1 MSNLNTTVPAVRLTV
16 ESVEGNI
23 GGYLSLEFL
32 RTVNVVFDEMLSRLY
47 HGAKKRKDWATAEPW
62 KELTEH
68 ECRTCIRDSLAK
80 GKLIDAMN
88 YLMFAH
94 LNGHKLLSLRNP
106 SIDEPVS
113 IDSQMRDQLANAL
126 GVTGRS
132 WDEMLDTASKWAKI
146 AAKAES
152 ISETLKTAYEK
163 EKLVEKI
170 AQELKLDPEAS
181 EERILSTIHMLVT
194 TRQAELKSADFG
206 FMRPDGQ
213 MIYGIQ
219 GDTLVINGAA
229 VKNLAPGQTIT
240 PAPINI
246 NITGCADPDTLENIA
261 KMIKA
266 NRQNAGVDGAG
277 HTKNTVTIKN
287 EAAPDL
293 FPEQRIKIKAG
304 AKWPHMTPPAGAVEE
319 LKWPRTTPPEG
330 GDKTRKTALP
340 NAMAAPYG
348 VTTAYDKAAEDC
360 QGVVYEK
367 YAPELRPSTT
377 DTNDDLDLT
386 MVADDSGIRSTLF
399 RFKNEK
405 DRDDYLPLLRTFL
418 GALEQAAYGKGRER
432 HANDLPFI
440 EQPIL
445 TMAHMLDS
453 DAGLA
458 QQVIKKTVEARSLP
472 TKQARINEL
481 RGTLVYAAAMI
492 LFEEM
497 YGTPDAKPSSTS
509 RSVVPVKISDLQAGM
524 VIRFDRDYIAVVE
537 GLIGTQIG
545 DDGKIN
551 FWWSVRRERG
561 GVQSKGVVF
570 GPDGTTFN
578 VDNDPDNLDGAL

>member
-1 MSNLNTTVPAVRLTV
+1 MSNPNTAMPAVRLTV

-32 RTVNVVFDEMLSRLY
+32 RTVSVVFDEMLGRLY
-47 HGAKKRKDWATAEPW
+47 YGAVKRKGWATAEPW

-68 ECRTCIRDSLAK
+68 ECRTCIRDSIAK

-94 LNGHKLLSLRNP
+94 LNGHKLVSLRNP
-106 SIDEPVS
+106 STESATVS

-132 WDEMLDTASKWAKI
+132 WDEMLAMTGAVNAQAFEYQKMVEAIAK
-146 AAKAES
+146 
-152 ISETLKTAYEK
+152 
-163 EKLVEKI
+163 
-170 AQELKLDPEAS
+170 ELKLDPDAPADT
-181 EERILSTIHMLVT
+181 IISTVHFLVK
-194 TRQAELKSADFG
+194 RCWSAV
-206 FMRPDGQ
+206 
-213 MIYGIQ
+213 
-219 GDTLVINGAA
+219 TEV
-229 VKNLAPGQTIT
+229 
-240 PAPINI
+240 
-246 NITGCADPDTLENIA
+246 NITGCTDPDVMENVA

-266 NRQNAGVDGAG
+266 NSQPAAFAWDGR
-277 HTKNTVTIKN
+277 TKNTVTIKN
-287 EAAPDL
+287 EAAPDLSPEQRITVKNATGTIDGVDLTTIADEPAIPSAL

-304 AKWPHMTPPAGAVEE
+304 AKWPHMTPPAGAVEG

-330 GDKTRKTALP
+330 EDKTRKTALP

-348 VTTAYDKAAEDC
+348 VKAAK
-360 QGVVYEK
+360 QQQYE
-367 YAPELRPSTT
+367 
-377 DTNDDLDLT
+377 LT
-386 MVADDSGIRSTLF
+386 MEADESGFPSVMF
-399 RFKNEK
+399 RFKNKK

-432 HANDLPFI
+432 HANDLPFV

-458 QQVIKKTVEARSLP
+458 QQVIKKTIEARSLP
-472 TKQARINEL
+472 SKTARINEL

-497 YGTPDAKPSSTS
+497 YG
-509 RSVVPVKISDLQAGM
+509 RSD
-524 VIRFDRDYIAVVE
+524 
-537 GLIGTQIG
+537 
-545 DDGKIN
+545 
-551 FWWSVRRERG
+551 
-561 GVQSKGVVF
+561 
-570 GPDGTTFN
+570 
-578 VDNDPDNLDGAL
+578 DPDNLNGAL

>member
-1 MSNLNTTVPAVRLTV
+1 MSEKKEVPTEKGIVRPRIELVFPLFTSNLLDSPFLA
-16 ESVEGNI
+16 SVKG
-23 GGYLSLEFL
+23 
-32 RTVNVVFDEMLSRLY
+32 VFGEMLDRLY
-47 HGAKKRKDWATAEPW
+47 YGADKRKGWATAEPW

-106 SIDEPVS
+106 SPEVPVS

-132 WDEMLDTASKWAKI
+132 WDEMLAMVGAVNAQAFEYQKMVEAIAK
-146 AAKAES
+146 
-152 ISETLKTAYEK
+152 
-163 EKLVEKI
+163 
-170 AQELKLDPEAS
+170 ELKLDPDAPADT
-181 EERILSTIHMLVT
+181 IISTVHFLVK
-194 TRQAELKSADFG
+194 RCQF
-206 FMRPDGQ
+206 
-213 MIYGIQ
+213 
-219 GDTLVINGAA
+219 A
-229 VKNLAPGQTIT
+229 VTEV
-240 PAPINI
+240 
-246 NITGCADPDTLENIA
+246 NITGCTDPEA
-261 KMIKA
+261 FA
-266 NRQNAGVDGAG
+266 WDGR
-277 HTKNTVTIKN
+277 TKNTVTIKN

-293 FPEQRIKIKAG
+293 FPEQRIRIKAG

-330 GDKTRKTALP
+330 ADKTRKTALP

-348 VTTAYDKAAEDC
+348 VKAAK
-360 QGVVYEK
+360 QQQYE
-367 YAPELRPSTT
+367 
-377 DTNDDLDLT
+377 LT
-386 MVADDSGIRSTLF
+386 MEADESGFPSVMF
-399 RFKNEK
+399 RFKNKK

-432 HANDLPFI
+432 HANDLPFV

-445 TMAHMLDS
+445 TMARMLDS

-458 QQVIKKTVEARSLP
+458 QQVIKKTIEARTLP

-497 YGTPDAKPSSTS
+497 YGKPDAKPSSTS
-509 RSVVPVKISDLQAGM
+509 HSVVPVKISDLQAGM

-578 VDNDPDNLDGAL
+578 VDNDPDNLNGAL

>member
-1 MSNLNTTVPAVRLTV
+1 MSENKEMPAKNRIVHPRTELRWPPFHSNLLNEAFLT
-16 ESVEGNI
+16 SVKG
-23 GGYLSLEFL
+23 
-32 RTVNVVFDEMLSRLY
+32 VFDEMLGRLY
-47 HGAKKRKDWATAEPW
+47 YGADKRKGWATAEPW

-132 WDEMLDTASKWAKI
+132 WDEMLAMVGAVNAQAFEHQTTLETI
-146 AAKAES
+146 AA
-152 ISETLKTAYEK
+152 T
-163 EKLVEKI
+163 
-170 AQELKLDPEAS
+170 LKLDFES
-181 EERILSTIHMLVT
+181 SDESILSAI
-194 TRQAELKSADFG
+194 
-206 FMRPDGQ
+206 
-213 MIYGIQ
+213 
-219 GDTLVINGAA
+219 DTLV
-229 VKNLAPGQTIT
+229 APRPVEPEARQS
-240 PAPINI
+240 
-246 NITGCADPDTLENIA
+246 AD
-261 KMIKA
+261 
-266 NRQNAGVDGAG
+266 AGRNTHA
-277 HTKNTVTIKN
+277 KNTVTIKN

-304 AKWPHMTPPAGAVEE
+304 AKWPHVTLPVGAVEE
-319 LKWPRTTPPEG
+319 LKWSG
-330 GDKTRKTALP
+330 LAS
-340 NAMAAPYG
+340 
-348 VTTAYDKAAEDC
+348 AYDKAAEDC
-360 QGVVYEK
+360 QGIEYEK
-367 YAPELRPSTT
+367 FAPELRPSTT

-458 QQVIKKTVEARSLP
+458 QQVIKKTIEARTLP

-492 LFEEM
+492 LFEEL
-497 YGTPDAKPSSTS
+497 YGRAD
-509 RSVVPVKISDLQAGM
+509 DLG
-524 VIRFDRDYIAVVE
+524 E
-537 GLIGTQIG
+537 
-545 DDGKIN
+545 
-551 FWWSVRRERG
+551 
-561 GVQSKGVVF
+561 
-570 GPDGTTFN
+570 
-578 VDNDPDNLDGAL
+578 LDGDF

>member
-1 MSNLNTTVPAVRLTV
+1 MSNLNATVPAVRLTV

-47 HGAKKRKDWATAEPW
+47 HGAKKRKGWATAEPW

-106 SIDEPVS
+106 STDEPVS
-113 IDSQMRDQLANAL
+113 IDSQMRDQLANAM

-163 EKLVEKI
+163 EKLIEKI
-170 AQELKLDPEAS
+170 ALELKLDPDAPADT
-181 EERILSTIHMLVT
+181 IISTVHFLVK
-194 TRQAELKSADFG
+194 RCQSAVTE
-206 FMRPDGQ
+206 
-213 MIYGIQ
+213 IS
-219 GDTLVINGAA
+219 
-229 VKNLAPGQTIT
+229 
-240 PAPINI
+240 
-246 NITGCADPDTLENIA
+246 ITGCTDPDVLENVA

-266 NRQNAGVDGAG
+266 NSQPAAFARDGR
-277 HTKNTVTIKN
+277 TKNTVTIKS

-304 AKWPHMTPPAGAVEE
+304 AKLPNMTPPAGADEE

-330 GDKTRKTALP
+330 ADKTRKTALP
-340 NAMAAPYG
+340 NTMAAPYG
-348 VTTAYDKAAEDC
+348 VKASK
-360 QGVVYEK
+360 QQQYE
-367 YAPELRPSTT
+367 
-377 DTNDDLDLT
+377 LT
-386 MVADDSGIRSTLF
+386 MEADDSGIPSPLFIFRS
-399 RFKNEK
+399 KK

-418 GALEQAAYGKGRER
+418 GALDQAAYGKGRER
-432 HANDLPFI
+432 HANDLPFV

-458 QQVIKKTVEARSLP
+458 QQVIKKTIEARTLP

-497 YGTPDAKPSSTS
+497 HGTPDAKPSSTS

-537 GLIGTQIG
+537 RLIGTQIG

-578 VDNDPDNLDGAL
+578 VDNDPDNLNGAL

>member
-47 HGAKKRKDWATAEPW
+47 HGAKKRKGWATAEPW
-62 KELTEH
+62 QELTEH

-106 SIDEPVS
+106 STDEPVS

-132 WDEMLDTASKWAKI
+132 WDEMLAMVGAVKAQVIEQTEAFDQI
-146 AAKAES
+146 AAALQMGPDTPPKHLANIVDS
-152 ISETLKTAYEK
+152 QMSRRNT
-163 EKLVEKI
+163 
-170 AQELKLDPEAS
+170 
-181 EERILSTIHMLVT
+181 VT
-194 TRQAELKSADFG
+194 EVR
-206 FMRPDGQ
+206 
-213 MIYGIQ
+213 
-219 GDTLVINGAA
+219 
-229 VKNLAPGQTIT
+229 
-240 PAPINI
+240 
-246 NITGCADPDTLENIA
+246 ITGGTAQDAMENIA
-261 KMIKA
+261 KAIKA
-266 NRQNAGVDGAG
+266 NCQSAAFARDGR
-277 HTKNTVTIKN
+277 TKNTVTIKN

-293 FPEQRIKIKAG
+293 FPEQRIRIKAG
-304 AKWPHMTPPAGAVEE
+304 AKWPHMTPPAGASEE
-319 LKWPRTTPPEG
+319 LKWG
-330 GDKTRKTALP
+330 GPAS
-340 NAMAAPYG
+340 
-348 VTTAYDKAAEDC
+348 AYDKAAEDC
-360 QGVVYEK
+360 QGAVYEK
-367 YAPELRPSTT
+367 FAPELRPSTT

-386 MVADDSGIRSTLF
+386 MVADDSGFRSTLF

-432 HANDLPFI
+432 HANDLPFV

-445 TMAHMLDS
+445 TMAHMLGS

-458 QQVIKKTVEARSLP
+458 QQVIKKTIEARTLP

-497 YGTPDAKPSSTS
+497 YGKPDAKPSSTS

-578 VDNDPDNLDGAL
+578 VDNDPDNLNGAL

>member
-1 MSNLNTTVPAVRLTV
+1 MSENKEMPSKNRIVHPRTELRWPPFHSNLLNETFLT
-16 ESVEGNI
+16 SVKG
-23 GGYLSLEFL
+23 
-32 RTVNVVFDEMLSRLY
+32 VFDEMLGRLY
-47 HGAKKRKDWATAEPW
+47 YGADKRRGWATAEPW

-94 LNGHKLLSLRNP
+94 LNGHKLLSLRTP
-106 SIDEPVS
+106 SKV
-113 IDSQMRDQLANAL
+113 DSQMRDQLANAL
-126 GVTGRS
+126 RVTGRS
-132 WDEMLDTASKWAKI
+132 WDEMLAMAGAVNAQAFEHEKTIEAIAK
-146 AAKAES
+146 
-152 ISETLKTAYEK
+152 
-163 EKLVEKI
+163 
-170 AQELKLDPEAS
+170 ELKLDPDAPADT
-181 EERILSTIHMLVT
+181 IISTVHFLVKRCQNDVT
-194 TRQAELKSADFG
+194 EVR
-206 FMRPDGQ
+206 
-213 MIYGIQ
+213 
-219 GDTLVINGAA
+219 
-229 VKNLAPGQTIT
+229 
-240 PAPINI
+240 
-246 NITGCADPDTLENIA
+246 ITGCTDLDIIENVA
-261 KMIKA
+261 KMIRA
-266 NRQNAGVDGAG
+266 NSQRAAFAWDGR
-277 HTKNTVTIKN
+277 TKNTVTIKN

-330 GDKTRKTALP
+330 EDKTRKTALP

-348 VTTAYDKAAEDC
+348 VKASK
-360 QGVVYEK
+360 QQQYE
-367 YAPELRPSTT
+367 
-377 DTNDDLDLT
+377 LT
-386 MVADDSGIRSTLF
+386 MEADDSGIPSPLFIFRS
-399 RFKNEK
+399 KK

-497 YGTPDAKPSSTS
+497 YGRAD
-509 RSVVPVKISDLQAGM
+509 DL
-524 VIRFDRDYIAVVE
+524 
-537 GLIGTQIG
+537 
-545 DDGKIN
+545 
-551 FWWSVRRERG
+551 
-561 GVQSKGVVF
+561 
-570 GPDGTTFN
+570 TT
-578 VDNDPDNLDGAL
+578 

>member
-1 MSNLNTTVPAVRLTV
+1 MSDLNTAMPAVRLTV
-16 ESVEGNI
+16 ASIEGNT
-23 GGYLSLEFL
+23 GEYLSHEFL
-32 RTVNVVFDEMLSRLY
+32 RTVNGVFDEMLSRLY
-47 HGAKKRKDWATAEPW
+47 HGAVKRDGWATAEPW
-62 KELTEH
+62 RELTEH
-68 ECRTCIRDSLAK
+68 ECRTCIRDSIAK

-94 LNGHKLLSLRNP
+94 LNGHKLVSLRNP
-106 SIDEPVS
+106 STESATVS

-126 GVTGRS
+126 RVTGRS
-132 WDEMLDTASKWAKI
+132 WDEMLAMAGAVNAQAFEHQKTIEAIAK
-146 AAKAES
+146 
-152 ISETLKTAYEK
+152 
-163 EKLVEKI
+163 
-170 AQELKLDPEAS
+170 ELKLDPEAPADK
-181 EERILSTIHMLVT
+181 IISTVHFLVKRCQNDVT
-194 TRQAELKSADFG
+194 EVR
-206 FMRPDGQ
+206 
-213 MIYGIQ
+213 
-219 GDTLVINGAA
+219 
-229 VKNLAPGQTIT
+229 
-240 PAPINI
+240 
-246 NITGCADPDTLENIA
+246 ITGCTDPDVMENVA

-266 NRQNAGVDGAG
+266 NNQPAAFAWDG
-277 HTKNTVTIKN
+277 
-287 EAAPDL
+287 
-293 FPEQRIKIKAG
+293 
-304 AKWPHMTPPAGAVEE
+304 
-319 LKWPRTTPPEG
+319 
-330 GDKTRKTALP
+330 RKVGTSP
-340 NAMAAPYG
+340 AMAAPYG
-348 VTTAYDKAAEDC
+348 VKADKK
-360 QGVVYEK
+360 QQQYE
-367 YAPELRPSTT
+367 
-377 DTNDDLDLT
+377 LT
-386 MVADDSGIRSTLF
+386 MEADDSGIPSPLFIFRS
-399 RFKNEK
+399 KK

-432 HANDLPFI
+432 HANDLPFV

-458 QQVIKKTVEARSLP
+458 QQVIKKTIEARTLP

-497 YGTPDAKPSSTS
+497 HGTPDAKPSSTS

-578 VDNDPDNLDGAL
+578 VDNDPDELDRDYI

>member
-47 HGAKKRKDWATAEPW
+47 HGAKKRKGWATAEPW

-106 SIDEPVS
+106 STDEPVS

-132 WDEMLDTASKWAKI
+132 WDEMLAMVGAVKAQVVEQTEAFDQI
-146 AAKAES
+146 AAALQMGPDTPPKHLANIVDS
-152 ISETLKTAYEK
+152 QISRRNT
-163 EKLVEKI
+163 
-170 AQELKLDPEAS
+170 
-181 EERILSTIHMLVT
+181 VT
-194 TRQAELKSADFG
+194 EVR
-206 FMRPDGQ
+206 
-213 MIYGIQ
+213 
-219 GDTLVINGAA
+219 
-229 VKNLAPGQTIT
+229 
-240 PAPINI
+240 
-246 NITGCADPDTLENIA
+246 ITGGTARDAMENIA
-261 KMIKA
+261 KAIKA
-266 NRQNAGVDGAG
+266 NTQSAAFAWDG
-277 HTKNTVTIKN
+277 
-287 EAAPDL
+287 
-293 FPEQRIKIKAG
+293 
-304 AKWPHMTPPAGAVEE
+304 
-319 LKWPRTTPPEG
+319 
-330 GDKTRKTALP
+330 RKVGTSP
-340 NAMAAPYG
+340 TMAAPYG

-367 YAPELRPSTT
+367 FAPELRPSTM

-386 MVADDSGIRSTLF
+386 MVADDSGFRSTLF

-497 YGTPDAKPSSTS
+497 YGKPDAKPSSTS
-509 RSVVPVKISDLQAGM
+509 RSVVRVKISDLQPGM

-561 GVQSKGVVF
+561 GVPRKGVVF
-570 GPDGTTFN
+570 GSDITFN
-578 VDNDPDNLDGAL
+578 VDNDPDMLDGDYI

>member
-47 HGAKKRKDWATAEPW
+47 HGAKKRKGWATAEPW

-113 IDSQMRDQLANAL
+113 IDSQMRDQLANAM
-126 GVTGRS
+126 GVTGRN
-132 WDEMLDTASKWAKI
+132 WDEMLAMVGAVNAQAFEHQKTIEAIAK
-146 AAKAES
+146 
-152 ISETLKTAYEK
+152 
-163 EKLVEKI
+163 
-170 AQELKLDPEAS
+170 ELKLDPDAPAD
-181 EERILSTIHMLVT
+181 TIIATVHFLVKRCQNDVT
-194 TRQAELKSADFG
+194 EVR
-206 FMRPDGQ
+206 
-213 MIYGIQ
+213 
-219 GDTLVINGAA
+219 
-229 VKNLAPGQTIT
+229 
-240 PAPINI
+240 
-246 NITGCADPDTLENIA
+246 ITGCTDPDVMENVA
-261 KMIKA
+261 KMIKSNSQPA
-266 NRQNAGVDGAG
+266 AFAWDGR
-277 HTKNTVTIKN
+277 TKNTVTIKN

-304 AKWPHMTPPAGAVEE
+304 AKWPHMTPPAGADEE
-319 LKWPRTTPPEG
+319 LKWSGP
-330 GDKTRKTALP
+330 AS
-340 NAMAAPYG
+340 
-348 VTTAYDKAAEDC
+348 AYDKAAEDC
-360 QGVVYEK
+360 RGVVYETF
-367 YAPELRPSTT
+367 APELRPSTT

-432 HANDLPFI
+432 HANDLPFT

-445 TMAHMLDS
+445 TTARMLDS

-458 QQVIKKTVEARSLP
+458 QQVIKKTIEARSLP
-472 TKQARINEL
+472 SKTARINEL

-497 YGTPDAKPSSTS
+497 YG
-509 RSVVPVKISDLQAGM
+509 RSD
-524 VIRFDRDYIAVVE
+524 
-537 GLIGTQIG
+537 
-545 DDGKIN
+545 
-551 FWWSVRRERG
+551 
-561 GVQSKGVVF
+561 
-570 GPDGTTFN
+570 
-578 VDNDPDNLDGAL
+578 DPDNLNGAL

>member
-47 HGAKKRKDWATAEPW
+47 HGAKKRKGWATAEPW

-132 WDEMLDTASKWAKI
+132 WDEMLAMVGAVNAQAFEHQTTLETI
-146 AAKAES
+146 AA
-152 ISETLKTAYEK
+152 T
-163 EKLVEKI
+163 
-170 AQELKLDPEAS
+170 LKLDFEVSDESILSAINTLITPRKVEPEA
-181 EERILSTIHMLVT
+181 
-194 TRQAELKSADFG
+194 RQSAD
-206 FMRPDGQ
+206 
-213 MIYGIQ
+213 
-219 GDTLVINGAA
+219 
-229 VKNLAPGQTIT
+229 
-240 PAPINI
+240 
-246 NITGCADPDTLENIA
+246 
-261 KMIKA
+261 
-266 NRQNAGVDGAG
+266 AGRNTHA
-277 HTKNTVTIKN
+277 KNTVTIKH

-293 FPEQRIKIKAG
+293 FPEQRIKIKVG
-304 AKWPHMTPPAGAVEE
+304 AKWPHMTPPAGADEE
-319 LKWPRTTPPEG
+319 LKWRGP
-330 GDKTRKTALP
+330 AS
-340 NAMAAPYG
+340 
-348 VTTAYDKAAEDC
+348 AYDKAAEDC
-360 QGVVYEK
+360 QGVVYETF
-367 YAPELRPSTT
+367 APELRPSPL
-377 DTNDDLDLT
+377 DINDDLDLT
-386 MVADDSGIRSTLF
+386 MVADESGIPSVMF
-399 RFKNEK
+399 RFKNKK

-432 HANDLPFI
+432 HANDLPFV

-445 TMAHMLDS
+445 TMARMLDS

-472 TKQARINEL
+472 TKKARINEL
-481 RGTLVYAAAMI
+481 RGALVYAAAMI

-497 YGTPDAKPSSTS
+497 YGRAD
-509 RSVVPVKISDLQAGM
+509 
-524 VIRFDRDYIAVVE
+524 
-537 GLIGTQIG
+537 
-545 DDGKIN
+545 
-551 FWWSVRRERG
+551 
-561 GVQSKGVVF
+561 
-570 GPDGTTFN
+570 
-578 VDNDPDNLDGAL
+578 DPDNLNGAL

>member
-1 MSNLNTTVPAVRLTV
+1 MSENKEMPAKNRIVHPRTELRWPPFHSNLLNEAFLT
-16 ESVEGNI
+16 SVKG
-23 GGYLSLEFL
+23 
-32 RTVNVVFDEMLSRLY
+32 VFDEMLGRLY
-47 HGAKKRKDWATAEPW
+47 YGADKRKGWATAEPW

-126 GVTGRS
+126 RVTGRS
-132 WDEMLDTASKWAKI
+132 WDEMLAMAGAVNAQAFEHEKTIEAIAK
-146 AAKAES
+146 
-152 ISETLKTAYEK
+152 
-163 EKLVEKI
+163 
-170 AQELKLDPEAS
+170 ELKLDPDAPADT
-181 EERILSTIHMLVT
+181 IISTVHFLVKRCLNDVT
-194 TRQAELKSADFG
+194 EVR
-206 FMRPDGQ
+206 
-213 MIYGIQ
+213 
-219 GDTLVINGAA
+219 
-229 VKNLAPGQTIT
+229 
-240 PAPINI
+240 
-246 NITGCADPDTLENIA
+246 ITGCTDLDIMENVA

-266 NRQNAGVDGAG
+266 NNQPAAFAWDG
-277 HTKNTVTIKN
+277 
-287 EAAPDL
+287 
-293 FPEQRIKIKAG
+293 
-304 AKWPHMTPPAGAVEE
+304 
-319 LKWPRTTPPEG
+319 
-330 GDKTRKTALP
+330 RKVGTSP
-340 NAMAAPYG
+340 AMAAPYG
-348 VTTAYDKAAEDC
+348 VKASK
-360 QGVVYEK
+360 QQQYE
-367 YAPELRPSTT
+367 
-377 DTNDDLDLT
+377 LT
-386 MVADDSGIRSTLF
+386 MEADDSGIPSPLFIFRS
-399 RFKNEK
+399 KK

-497 YGTPDAKPSSTS
+497 YGRAD
-509 RSVVPVKISDLQAGM
+509 
-524 VIRFDRDYIAVVE
+524 
-537 GLIGTQIG
+537 
-545 DDGKIN
+545 
-551 FWWSVRRERG
+551 
-561 GVQSKGVVF
+561 
-570 GPDGTTFN
+570 
-578 VDNDPDNLDGAL
+578 DPDNLNGAL

>member
-1 MSNLNTTVPAVRLTV
+1 MSEKPEVVPAKGTPKNRIVHPRTELRWPPFHSNLLP
-16 ESVEGNI
+16 E
-23 GGYLSLEFL
+23 EFL
-32 RTVNVVFDEMLSRLY
+32 DEVKAVFDEMLGRLY
-47 HGAKKRKDWATAEPW
+47 YGADKRKGWATAEPW
-62 KELTEH
+62 KEMTEH
-68 ECRTCIRDSLAK
+68 ECRTCIRDSIAK

-94 LNGHKLLSLRNP
+94 LNCHKILTLRNQ
-106 SIDEPVS
+106 SL
-113 IDSQMRDQLANAL
+113 DSQMRDQLANAL

-132 WDEMLDTASKWAKI
+132 WDEMLAMVGAVKAQAVEQEKTIEAVAK
-146 AAKAES
+146 
-152 ISETLKTAYEK
+152 
-163 EKLVEKI
+163 
-170 AQELKLDPEAS
+170 ELKLDPDAPADT
-181 EERILSTIHMLVT
+181 IISTVHFLVKRCQNDVT
-194 TRQAELKSADFG
+194 EVR
-206 FMRPDGQ
+206 
-213 MIYGIQ
+213 
-219 GDTLVINGAA
+219 
-229 VKNLAPGQTIT
+229 
-240 PAPINI
+240 
-246 NITGCADPDTLENIA
+246 ITGGTAQDAMENIA
-261 KMIKA
+261 EMIKA
-266 NRQNAGVDGAG
+266 NRQPAGFAWDGR
-277 HTKNTVTIKN
+277 TKNTVTIKN

-330 GDKTRKTALP
+330 EDKTRKTALP

-348 VTTAYDKAAEDC
+348 VKAAKL
-360 QGVVYEK
+360 QQYE
-367 YAPELRPSTT
+367 
-377 DTNDDLDLT
+377 LT
-386 MVADDSGIRSTLF
+386 MEADDSGIPSPLFIFRS
-399 RFKNEK
+399 KK

-458 QQVIKKTVEARSLP
+458 QQVIKKTIEARTLP

-578 VDNDPDNLDGAL
+578 VDNDPDNMNGAL

>member
-113 IDSQMRDQLANAL
+113 IDSQMRDQLANAM

-132 WDEMLDTASKWAKI
+132 WDEMLAMVGAVKAQAVEHEKTIEAIAK
-146 AAKAES
+146 
-152 ISETLKTAYEK
+152 
-163 EKLVEKI
+163 
-170 AQELKLDPEAS
+170 ELKLDPDAPADT
-181 EERILSTIHMLVT
+181 IISTVHFLVK
-194 TRQAELKSADFG
+194 RCQSAVTEV
-206 FMRPDGQ
+206 R
-213 MIYGIQ
+213 
-219 GDTLVINGAA
+219 
-229 VKNLAPGQTIT
+229 
-240 PAPINI
+240 
-246 NITGCADPDTLENIA
+246 ITGCTDPDAMENVA

-266 NRQNAGVDGAG
+266 NNQPAAFAWDG
-277 HTKNTVTIKN
+277 
-287 EAAPDL
+287 
-293 FPEQRIKIKAG
+293 RKASL
-304 AKWPHMTPPAGAVEE
+304 PPV
-319 LKWPRTTPPEG
+319 
-330 GDKTRKTALP
+330 
-340 NAMAAPYG
+340 MAAPYG
-348 VTTAYDKAAEDC
+348 VKASKKR
-360 QGVVYEK
+360 QQYE
-367 YAPELRPSTT
+367 
-377 DTNDDLDLT
+377 LT
-386 MVADDSGIRSTLF
+386 MDVDNSGIASPLFIFRS
-399 RFKNEK
+399 KK

-432 HANDLPFI
+432 HANDLPFT

-445 TMAHMLDS
+445 TMARMLDS

-458 QQVIKKTVEARSLP
+458 QQVIKKTIEARSLP
-472 TKQARINEL
+472 SKTARINEL

-497 YGTPDAKPSSTS
+497 YGKPDAKPSSTS
-509 RSVVPVKISDLQAGM
+509 RSVVRVKISDLQPGM

-561 GVQSKGVVF
+561 GVPSKGVVF
-570 GPDGTTFN
+570 GSDITFN
-578 VDNDPDNLDGAL
+578 VDNDPDNLNGAL

>member
-94 LNGHKLLSLRNP
+94 LNGHKLPTLCAPYS
-106 SIDEPVS
+106 V
-113 IDSQMRDQLANAL
+113 DSQMRDQLANAL

-132 WDEMLDTASKWAKI
+132 WDEMLAMAGAVNAQAFEHQKTIEAIAK
-146 AAKAES
+146 
-152 ISETLKTAYEK
+152 
-163 EKLVEKI
+163 
-170 AQELKLDPEAS
+170 ELKLDPDAPADK
-181 EERILSTIHMLVT
+181 IISTVHFLVK
-194 TRQAELKSADFG
+194 RCQSAV
-206 FMRPDGQ
+206 
-213 MIYGIQ
+213 
-219 GDTLVINGAA
+219 TEV
-229 VKNLAPGQTIT
+229 
-240 PAPINI
+240 
-246 NITGCADPDTLENIA
+246 NITGCTDPDVMENVA

-266 NRQNAGVDGAG
+266 NGQ
-277 HTKNTVTIKN
+277 
-287 EAAPDL
+287 
-293 FPEQRIKIKAG
+293 
-304 AKWPHMTPPAGAVEE
+304 PAGFA
-319 LKWPRTTPPEG
+319 WDGRTTPPEG
-330 GDKTRKTALP
+330 ADKTRKTALP

-348 VTTAYDKAAEDC
+348 VKASKKR
-360 QGVVYEK
+360 QQYE
-367 YAPELRPSTT
+367 
-377 DTNDDLDLT
+377 LT
-386 MVADDSGIRSTLF
+386 MEADDSGIPSPLFIFRS
-399 RFKNEK
+399 KK

-432 HANDLPFI
+432 HANDLPFV

-445 TMAHMLDS
+445 TMARMLDS

-458 QQVIKKTVEARSLP
+458 QQVIKKTIEARSLP
-472 TKQARINEL
+472 SKTARINEL

-497 YGTPDAKPSSTS
+497 YGRAD
-509 RSVVPVKISDLQAGM
+509 
-524 VIRFDRDYIAVVE
+524 
-537 GLIGTQIG
+537 
-545 DDGKIN
+545 
-551 FWWSVRRERG
+551 
-561 GVQSKGVVF
+561 
-570 GPDGTTFN
+570 
-578 VDNDPDNLDGAL
+578 DPDELDGDF